1 MEKLKNECVNQLKNR
16 IQGMAFTLEHQG
28 DYEGIQYTTKGIM
41 YNPWK
46 RNELLYKIQVT
57 YDSVS
62 EEVKVFTIGLSES
75 TFSFK
80 IKQPKRAAI
89 LLLQYL
95 EILDQEFIES
105 IHQFIIENEPFT
117 LNAIQN
123 MESGEKQ
130 EFINALVE
138 ALLSQDLP
146 VLDLPSILL
155 EDVFTE
161 FQVIEQI
168 NKQQPRGYGAKM
180 EI

>member
-1 MEKLKNECVNQLKNR
+1 MDKLKNECIIQLKNLL
-16 IQGMAFTLEHQG
+16 QGKEFTLIHQG
-28 DYEGIQYTTKGIM
+28 EYEGLQYTTNGIM
-41 YNPWK
+41 YNPW
-46 RNELLYKIQVT
+46 NPDELLFKIQVK

-62 EEVKVFTIGLSES
+62 EVVNVQTLGLSES
-75 TFSFK
+75 SFTFK

-95 EILDQEFIES
+95 EILDQEFIEC
-105 IHQFIIENEPFT
+105 IHQFIIENESFT
-117 LNAIQN
+117 CNALQN
-123 MESGEKQ
+123 MDPTQKIQ
-130 EFINALVE
+130 FINSLIE

-168 NKQQPRGYGAKM
+168 NQQQPRGYGAKM
-180 EI
+180 GI